1 MELRAILTQEDVAQ
15 ALVRLCPIRLHFTP
29 EDEDTRWIQLERPSD
44 AHLVE
49 GEGLSVRCPG
59 RLRYKVKG
67 VKFEANLHHIQLL
80 VRPEVVVTEEH
91 PARLNF
97 RLTIEDLDIEHVP
110 GLFDKMILQAVD
122 AALTPRTTELFWNF
136 GKTLTSRFLMPGR
149 LEPIESLGLEV
160 AGGDFAVTKE
170 QIELHVHFKPLQ
182 VVRSAERPS
191 DDQLRE

>member
-15 ALVRLCPIRLHFTP
+15 ALVRIAPLRLHFTP

-44 AHLVE
+44 AHVIE
-49 GEGLSVRCPG
+49 GQGLSVTCPG

-67 VKFEANLHHIQLL
+67 VKFEVNLHSIRLL
-80 VRPEVVVTEEH
+80 VRPQVLATEEH
-91 PARLNF
+91 AARLNF
-97 RLTIEDLDIEHVP
+97 RLTIEELDIEHVP
-110 GLFDKMILQAVD
+110 GLIDKMIQQAID

-136 GKTLTSRFLMPGR
+136 GETLTSRFRMPGR

-160 AGGDFAVTKE
+160 AGGDFLVTKD
-170 QIELHVHFKPLQ
+170 QLELHVHFKPLQ

-191 DDQLRE
+191 DDQLRT